1 MKIFLDLVQNDLSSR
16 KVRIIFKD
24 TTEGSS
30 LKPQHCIQ
38 KETRYNTFLGVSKF
52 QEFKIGIMA
61 GFGKSTNGVST
72 FSVREILNLK
82 EDSQKNIEAVSETER
97 SVYEVDQHNEE
108 KLEFRKVESEME
120 GKIDG
125 DSGRFTKDNLD

>member
-1 MKIFLDLVQNDLSSR
+1 
-16 KVRIIFKD
+16 
-24 TTEGSS
+24 
-30 LKPQHCIQ
+30 
-38 KETRYNTFLGVSKF
+38 
-52 QEFKIGIMA
+52 MA

-82 EDSQKNIEAVSETER
+82 EDSQKNIEAVSEMER

>member
-1 MKIFLDLVQNDLSSR
+1 
-16 KVRIIFKD
+16 
-24 TTEGSS
+24 
-30 LKPQHCIQ
+30 
-38 KETRYNTFLGVSKF
+38 
-52 QEFKIGIMA
+52 MA

-125 DSGRFTKDNLD
+125 DSGRFTKDNLDLDVQSVKIGIMSQTLFSFAGSITVYN

>member
-1 MKIFLDLVQNDLSSR
+1 
-16 KVRIIFKD
+16 
-24 TTEGSS
+24 
-30 LKPQHCIQ
+30 
-38 KETRYNTFLGVSKF
+38 
-52 QEFKIGIMA
+52 MA

-82 EDSQKNIEAVSETER
+82 EDSQKSIEAVSEMER

>member
-1 MKIFLDLVQNDLSSR
+1 
-16 KVRIIFKD
+16 
-24 TTEGSS
+24 
-30 LKPQHCIQ
+30 
-38 KETRYNTFLGVSKF
+38 
-52 QEFKIGIMA
+52 MA

-82 EDSQKNIEAVSETER
+82 EDSQKNIEAVSETKR

-125 DSGRFTKDNLD
+125 DSGRFTKDNLI